1 MLPDIFIRPTSLPTP
16 SMSCAKLCVK
26 CCLAPPKPDL
36 ALYSTMEKEAYPLR
50 IALEELGHHNPPPR
64 WHVTDTVKQKWSKA
78 IDMRFY
84 WIRDRVR
91 QAGTI
96 SNLLVQSA
104 KVKQIVPTIFPASTI
119 LLLRTIKQS
128 PRATYKYKYL
138 HSPFHIQEI
147 LRGTI
152 LSVSPLSDKAPAVQN
167 LSLSICTV
175 DPGDIFFCYPRG
187 VLVTSPVTSPRPIA
201 RATHISLYMHVMNAY
216 TKYLMLIAPIIYGA
230 HRSNDIFASTFAL
243 QFTFHRAINYTHME
257 TSSSRTSIFTEP
269 SLTRLV
275 TIIAQVDH
283 GKTTLADSLIES
295 NGIISERLAGT
306 LRYLDDLQEEQRRGI
321 TMRTSAIGLSHLYQ
335 PTNKQQRKQ
344 KQQRNEKEKDA
355 DNHDN
360 QQQQK
365 FVLHLLD
372 SPGHTDF
379 SSEVSSALQCCDS
392 ALLVVDAVEGMCAR
406 THQVLREAFV
416 HQLVPILVINKVD
429 RLCTE
434 LCLTEAEAYLRLR
447 KLLESMNAASA
458 AMLNSSRAEA
468 SHDQENSNERDE
480 SIWTFTEANVVF
492 GSALYGWGFT
502 VPSLARHLFRTKQL
516 EIKPAVLRQYLFG
529 DFKFKNGKVLKWK
542 PEQADDLPMFS
553 EFALRPLW
561 QIYQGVSQASL
572 TAGLGSNLFGNTTST
587 VGGLADTTVKISA
600 TTNGMERVQRFLSF
614 GASNQSLADIMH
626 QTGSAT
632 EDTILR
638 AVLRRYRPLSDA
650 VLNAVCETGPSPQD
664 AARTVRTRA
673 LALQPGADAHVAAAV
688 ANCDTAGPVVAHV
701 CKFLS
706 TSKANLMATSRNVLD
721 DSTGDTLLVG
731 VARVLSGVLKTNST
745 YHCMGPKHDPSAGEP
760 AQRMVRLFLL
770 MGSSLLPV
778 EEVPA
783 GHLCAIYGLED
794 LQLKTVTLSSSKDA
808 MPIVGFDRGIRP
820 LVKVNVEPENAED
833 AEALERGLIKLSLAD
848 AAVEVTATAKGERI
862 LACLGE
868 IHLEQS
874 LLDLETVYCGREIK
888 LRKSEPIVEFGET
901 TEWLDDDE
909 LDYNCKISNQS
920 FFGLSPSDL
929 AVLPPPLRHTTIP
942 PYNEEEGINFARRGR
957 MRALLSGK
965 TAAIGVRVVPL
976 ADAVYQS
983 LKARSLLID
992 SREEV
997 LKLGKSLGC
1006 DSGDDVDAI
1015 FTTLLTALQTIDAN
1029 GNALI
1034 ESKAISSGVCV
1045 KGIVG
1050 DEVYSRDHGQNNH
1063 TDVGDCEP
1071 QGKASGMVEYAQLL
1085 VRMRECGGALS
1096 SAAKSEDSCS
1106 IDHAALDVWRTQM
1119 SGSLVAGFQL
1129 GLRAGPVCEE
1139 PVHRVLIVLE
1149 SVEVAF
1155 PSNGVPSKSLSG
1167 GMVIGALKQGI
1178 RCSLLSRP
1186 ARLMERHLKLTLHSS
1201 FAALG
1206 SLYAVLS
1213 KRRGRV
1219 LEDSMVDGTDLLLIT
1234 ATLPQ
1239 AESYGL
1245 APELFRKTSGEVTVP
1260 ELTFWGWQRL
1270 DEDPFWIPT
1279 SLEERE
1285 DFGEIEGAGDSSTGV
1300 DNTAL
1305 KYIRLVRER
1314 KGLLVDSAKTVMAAE
1329 KQRTMKR

>member
-1 MLPDIFIRPTSLPTP
+1 MTTP
-16 SMSCAKLCVK
+16 
-26 CCLAPPKPDL
+26 
-36 ALYSTMEKEAYPLR
+36 
-50 IALEELGHHNPPPR
+50 
-64 WHVTDTVKQKWSKA
+64 
-78 IDMRFY
+78 
-84 WIRDRVR
+84 
-91 QAGTI
+91 
-96 SNLLVQSA
+96 
-104 KVKQIVPTIFPASTI
+104 
-119 LLLRTIKQS
+119 
-128 PRATYKYKYL
+128 
-138 HSPFHIQEI
+138 
-147 LRGTI
+147 
-152 LSVSPLSDKAPAVQN
+152 
-167 LSLSICTV
+167 
-175 DPGDIFFCYPRG
+175 
-187 VLVTSPVTSPRPIA
+187 
-201 RATHISLYMHVMNAY
+201 
-216 TKYLMLIAPIIYGA
+216 
-230 HRSNDIFASTFAL
+230 
-243 QFTFHRAINYTHME
+243 
-257 TSSSRTSIFTEP
+257 SSRTSIFTEP

-335 PTNKQQRKQ
+335 PTNKHKNQR
-344 KQQRNEKEKDA
+344 KQQRNDK
-355 DNHDN
+355 NNSHDN
-360 QQQQK
+360 QQAQENKPQK

-372 SPGHTDF
+372 SPGHADF
-379 SSEVSSALQCCDS
+379 SSEVSSALQCCDA
-392 ALLVVDAVEGMCAR
+392 ALLVVDAVEGLCAR

-468 SHDQENSNERDE
+468 NDYNDDDDDQEKDDNRNE

-516 EIKPAVLRQYLFG
+516 EIKPLVLRQYLFG

-542 PEQADDLPMFS
+542 PEQSDDLPMFS

-561 QIYQGVSQASL
+561 QIYQGVSQASM
-572 TAGLGSNLFGNTTST
+572 TAGLGSNLFGNATTTVGATDLAVKITATTS
-587 VGGLADTTVKISA
+587 
-600 TTNGMERVQRFLSF
+600 GMEQVQQLLSM
-614 GASNQSLADIMH
+614 GSSNQSLAEILH

-638 AVLRRYRPLSDA
+638 AVLRRYRPLSEA

-664 AARTVRTRA
+664 AARSVRTRA
-673 LALQPGADAHVAAAV
+673 LALQAGAAADVVAAV
-688 ANCDTAGPVVAHV
+688 ANCDTGGPVVAHV

-706 TSKANLMATSRNVLD
+706 TSKANLMATSRSVSD
-721 DSTGDTLLVG
+721 DTTSDTLLVG
-731 VARVLSGVLKTNST
+731 VTRVLSGVLKTNAT
-745 YHCMGPKHDPSAGEP
+745 YYCMGPKHNKSSGVPP
-760 AQRMVRLFLL
+760 QREVRLFLL

-778 EEVPA
+778 DEVPA

-794 LQLKTVTLSSSKDA
+794 LQLKTVTLSSSCEA
-808 MPIVGFDRGIRP
+808 MPLMGFDRGIRP
-820 LVKVNVEPENAED
+820 LVKVNVEPENADD
-833 AEALERGLIKLSLAD
+833 AEALERGLVKLSLAD

-901 TEWLDDDE
+901 PVWLDDDE
-909 LDYNCKISNQS
+909 LDYNCKISSQM
-920 FFGLSPSDL
+920 FFGLSTSDS
-929 AVLPPPLRHTTIP
+929 AALPLPLRHTTIP
-942 PYNEEEGINFARRGR
+942 PYNEEEGIDHARRGR

-965 TAAIGVRVVPL
+965 TAAIGIRVVPL
-976 ADAVYQS
+976 ADAVYQCF
-983 LKARSLLID
+983 KARSLIAD
-992 SREEV
+992 SQEEV
-997 LKLGKSLGC
+997 LKLGKALGC
-1006 DSGDDVDAI
+1006 DNGDDVDAI
-1015 FTTLLTALQTIDAN
+1015 LATLLMTLHSIDAN

-1045 KGIVG
+1045 KGVVG
-1050 DEVYSRDHGQNNH
+1050 DEVYSKDHGKDEH
-1063 TDVGDCEP
+1063 ADIDDGEP
-1071 QGKASGMVEYAQLL
+1071 QGKAPGVEEYEQLL

-1096 SAAKSEDSCS
+1096 SATTNEQSSSVDL
-1106 IDHAALDVWRTQM
+1106 AALDVWRTQM

-1139 PVHRVLIVLE
+1139 PVHRVLVVLE
-1149 SVEVAF
+1149 SVEVAL
-1155 PSNGVPSKSLSG
+1155 PSNGMPSKSLSG

-1178 RCSLLSRP
+1178 RCALLSRP

-1201 FAALG
+1201 LTGLG

-1213 KRRGRV
+1213 KRRGKV

-1239 AESYGL
+1239 TESYGL
-1245 APELFRKTSGEVTVP
+1245 APELLRKTSGEVTVP

-1270 DEDPFWIPT
+1270 EEDPFWIPT